1 MKLRKRFISAF
12 LSLCMV
18 ISLASVA
25 VSAQEEEEI
34 SYATSEYITFSNSDD
49 DNIGEIVE
57 DLYEAKMTVISG
69 LESLQRKIDVRG
81 MGVTRDVVQDFYM
94 SILFDNPQ
102 FFYVFTYLKYGYVG
116 DEVLYIYPQY
126 ITSDKK
132 PGEDTEQEIAQQN
145 IEIGKMQE
153 AFDRNTQQ
161 LLSSVDES
169 MTDEEK
175 LLALHDALVCHVS
188 YSKES
193 TGKYINSI
201 YTAYGAIVEGA
212 GVCQSYALA
221 YECLAR
227 LAGIQDIHLVS
238 NTIHSWNMVKLDG
251 NWYHIDATF
260 DDPVSDV
267 NGRVLHKYFLI
278 SDKKLSE
285 NDKSGSHGTWAPNYS
300 AESTK
305 YDSGDYYWLNTESQV
320 IFDGGKTYYVDMSS
334 NTSAG
339 SKMGII
345 TQIDERGKKTQLAK
359 TEDLWSAGTGFYA
372 GNYTRL
378 FKEGDCLYFNNS
390 TTVMRVNVNDYKQ
403 EVVYTLPD
411 DIKESNCIY
420 GLKKGDN
427 KIYIGYGKTPTSVMT
442 TVEYKYDFNI
452 GLVPKYEMGDVNHD
466 NILSIAD
473 VTAVQSYIAGNNVEI
488 DISLADMDK
497 DSLITIGDCT
507 AIQKIIA
514 GMAA

>member
-1 MKLRKRFISAF
+1 
-12 LSLCMV
+12 MV

-25 VSAQEEEEI
+25 VSAQKEEEI

-193 TGKYINSI
+193 RGKYKN
-201 YTAYGAIVEGA
+201 
-212 GVCQSYALA
+212 
-221 YECLAR
+221 
-227 LAGIQDIHLVS
+227 
-238 NTIHSWNMVKLDG
+238 
-251 NWYHIDATF
+251 
-260 DDPVSDV
+260 
-267 NGRVLHKYFLI
+267 
-278 SDKKLSE
+278 
-285 NDKSGSHGTWAPNYS
+285 
-300 AESTK
+300 
-305 YDSGDYYWLNTESQV
+305 
-320 IFDGGKTYYVDMSS
+320 
-334 NTSAG
+334 
-339 SKMGII
+339 
-345 TQIDERGKKTQLAK
+345 
-359 TEDLWSAGTGFYA
+359 
-372 GNYTRL
+372 
-378 FKEGDCLYFNNS
+378 
-390 TTVMRVNVNDYKQ
+390 
-403 EVVYTLPD
+403 
-411 DIKESNCIY
+411 
-420 GLKKGDN
+420 
-427 KIYIGYGKTPTSVMT
+427 
-442 TVEYKYDFNI
+442 
-452 GLVPKYEMGDVNHD
+452 
-466 NILSIAD
+466 
-473 VTAVQSYIAGNNVEI
+473 
-488 DISLADMDK
+488 
-497 DSLITIGDCT
+497 
-507 AIQKIIA
+507 
-514 GMAA
+514 

>member
-1 MKLRKRFISAF
+1 
-12 LSLCMV
+12 MV

-34 SYATSEYITFSNSDD
+34 SYATSEYITFSNSND

-132 PGEDTEQEIAQQN
+132 PGEDTEQEIARQN

-193 TGKYINSI
+193 TGKYKNSI

-345 TQIDERGKKTQLAK
+345 TQIDESGKKTQLAK